1 MPTNLGGKRHQHW
14 EAAVI
19 RKSLPDTELSELLRE
34 CADVGMGRYK
44 QKLRDGE
51 FKNEAAERAFL
62 HDLQQYLDEL
72 SEYHG
77 GKRGRIVVYKQGY
90 RLPPELCN

>member
-1 MPTNLGGKRHQHW
+1 M
-14 EAAVI
+14 I

-51 FKNEAAERAFL
+51 FENEAAERAFL

-77 GKRGRIVVYKQGY
+77 GKRGRIVVHKQGY
-90 RLPPELCN
+90 RLTPELCN